1 MRSIVIGLVTFG
13 LAAPLH
19 ATQASADARVAA
31 ARSTRAAIEAEARAA
46 SLAAPAARAER
57 TSPPAGWLAQD
68 PADSLWRAART
79 SLDNG
84 EAREAATLYR
94 RIRTE
99 RRFANSEY
107 RPHAYYWEAFA
118 RQRVGGAAEL
128 RTARGVLADLRR
140 TYPRFENMVE
150 VERLESRINGELA
163 AAGDATA
170 TTRRAA
176 EVSRAAAQCPD
187 QEVRVTV
194 VEGLIS
200 MPAETAMPILKQ
212 VMARKDAC
220 NAVLREKAVFII
232 SQKSGSEAEDLLL
245 DAAKNDPEPK
255 VREQAVFWL
264 SQVNSEKAVGAI
276 EEILRTSQDPKMLE
290 QAVFALSQQRNARA
304 AGILRDIAGRA
315 NAPAEVRKNAI
326 FWLGQS
332 RAADVGQFM
341 RSLYATTTETETKE
355 AILFALSQNNGA
367 DNADF
372 LFEIA
377 MNEREPIEMRKSALF
392 WAGQKRALPLDRL
405 GQLYGTM
412 QDREMREQIIFTI
425 SQRREPQAID
435 RLIEIARNERDV
447 ELRKTAIFWLGQS
460 KDPRAA
466 RFLAELISG

>member
-1 MRSIVIGLVTFG
+1 MRTIVFGLVT
-13 LAAPLH
+13 LAFATPLH
-19 ATQASADARVAA
+19 AMQAAADSRVAA
-31 ARSTRAAIEAEARAA
+31 ARSARAAVEAEARSAA
-46 SLAAPAARAER
+46 LHAR
-57 TSPPAGWLAQD
+57 TSPPTAWLAQD
-68 PADSLWRAART
+68 PADSLWRAARA

-99 RRFANSEY
+99 RRFASSEY
-107 RPHAYYWEAFA
+107 RPHAFYWEAFA
-118 RQRVGGAAEL
+118 RHRAGGAAEL
-128 RTARGVLADLRR
+128 RSARSVLAELRR

-150 VERLESRINGELA
+150 VERLESRIDGQLA
-163 AAGDATA
+163 SAGDATA

-176 EVSRAAAQCPD
+176 EVSRAASQCPD
-187 QEVRVTV
+187 QEIRVTV

-200 MPAETAMPILKQ
+200 MPSESAMPILKQ

-220 NAVLREKAVFII
+220 NALLREKAVFII
-232 SQKSGSEAEDLLL
+232 SQKRGAEAEDLLL
-245 DAAKNDPEPK
+245 DAAKSDPEPK

-304 AGILRDIAGRA
+304 AQILRDIAGRQ

-341 RSLYATTTETETKE
+341 RSLYSTTSDTETKE

-425 SQRREPQAID
+425 SQRREPAAVDQ
-435 RLIEIARNERDV
+435 LIEIVRNERDV
-447 ELRKTAIFWLGQS
+447 ELRKSAIFWLSQNG
-460 KDPRAA
+460 DPRAV
-466 RFLAELISG
+466 RFLADLVTG